1 MKKIDIE
8 KFVKVF
14 KTLDSIDKLQIAD
27 AIVEELHKSDAL
39 KREDGFDRNL
49 CGMVMPIL
57 DDYIKQESNK
67 NKLNNIK
74 GLIDRF
80 NKLPDSNKANVIEG
94 LEEEFTQ
101 KVIKEEMYIGY
112 QICQKEGHIWNNN
125 ICTRCGKEKIK
136 TNIS

>member
-14 KTLDSIDKLQIAD
+14 KTLDPIDKLQIAD

-80 NKLPDSNKANVIEG
+80 NKLPDSNKVNVIEG

-112 QICQKEGHIWNNN
+112 QICQK
-125 ICTRCGKEKIK
+125 
-136 TNIS
+136 